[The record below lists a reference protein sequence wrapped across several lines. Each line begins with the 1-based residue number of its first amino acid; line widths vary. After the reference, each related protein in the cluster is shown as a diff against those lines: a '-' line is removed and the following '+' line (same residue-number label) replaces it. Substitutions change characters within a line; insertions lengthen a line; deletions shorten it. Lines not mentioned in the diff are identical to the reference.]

1 MPEVK
6 MENPGSMSVAGL
18 IIKSIVERNISDPSR
33 YKKISNVESIIN
45 IQAGKMKVH
54 LVLNKGEITL
64 APGLHPN
71 PTAGVAGTMD
81 AIMNVGLMRFHKL
94 PAAMLRGE
102 FKLGGDIMA
111 LLPLMSVMKM

>member
-6 MENPGSMSVAGL
+6 IENPGSMSIVGL
-18 IIKSIVERNISDPSR
+18 IIKTIVERNVSDPSR
-33 YKKISNVESIIN
+33 YKKISNTKSVIN

-54 LVLNKGEITL
+54 LVLNRGELAL

-81 AIMNVGLMRFHKL
+81 AIMNVGQRRFHKL
-94 PAAMLRGE
+94 PAAMLRRE
-102 FKLGGDIMA
+102 FKLSGNIMA
-111 LLPLMSVMKM
+111 LLPLMSIMKM